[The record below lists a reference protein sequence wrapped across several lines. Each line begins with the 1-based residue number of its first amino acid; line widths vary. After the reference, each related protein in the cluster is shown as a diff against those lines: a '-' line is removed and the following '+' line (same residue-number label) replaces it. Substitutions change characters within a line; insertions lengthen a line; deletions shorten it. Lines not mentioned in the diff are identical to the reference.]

1 MIRNSKLKIRTPL
14 FLSPN
19 KQSPWRRRRWFD
31 NGISAAAATPQ
42 PPAPPARGS
51 SDHLRRFLRS
61 SHSIRAPL
69 LSRSVSVRYRSSPSP
84 SPLHLSMLSLSFSLF
99 TFLPLFFNG
108 FAAYFYFVFIYLVCR
123 PTTSMVQLEYPFFMF
138 RLGIHIYIYIYS
150 KSSLK
155 LSDLILI
162 KYDCLRLRNKQRD
175 GGKLDRDIWSS
186 RNAQF
191 YHGCS
196 IASSKFASVYLFQC
210 CLFVAYDLI

>member
-1 MIRNSKLKIRTPL
+1 MA
-14 FLSPN
+14 F
-19 KQSPWRRRRWFD
+19 QRRRQHHNHQHRLRVVVPI
-31 NGISAAAATPQ
+31 ISAVFSALLILFA
-42 PPAPPARGS
+42 
-51 SDHLRRFLRS
+51 
-61 SHSIRAPL
+61 L
-69 LSRSVSVRYRSSPSP
+69 LSFLAPSP
-84 SPLHLSMLSLSFSLF
+84 SDTDHLHHPRRFTSVCFLSLSPY
-99 TFLPLFFNG
+99 LPYFPFFNG

-123 PTTSMVQLEYPFFMF
+123 PTTSMVQLEYPFFVF

-196 IASSKFASVYLFQC
+196 VASSKFASVYLFQC

>member
-1 MIRNSKLKIRTPL
+1 MQT
-14 FLSPN
+14 
-19 KQSPWRRRRWFD
+19 D
-31 NGISAAAATPQ
+31 NVDGPTGVPVFRV
-42 PPAPPARGS
+42 P
-51 SDHLRRFLRS
+51 
-61 SHSIRAPL
+61 
-69 LSRSVSVRYRSSPSP
+69 VRDSY
-84 SPLHLSMLSLSFSLF
+84 
-99 TFLPLFFNG
+99 
-108 FAAYFYFVFIYLVCR
+108 
-123 PTTSMVQLEYPFFMF
+123 
-138 RLGIHIYIYIYS
+138 IYIYIYS

-196 IASSKFASVYLFQC
+196 VASSKFASVYLFQC